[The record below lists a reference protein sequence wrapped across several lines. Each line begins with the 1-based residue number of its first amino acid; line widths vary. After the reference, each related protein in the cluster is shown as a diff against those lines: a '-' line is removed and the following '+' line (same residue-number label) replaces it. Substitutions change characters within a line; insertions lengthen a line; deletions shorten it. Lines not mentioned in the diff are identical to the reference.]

1 MVLSHPLRD
10 RPGDFPVVVATRAEG
25 TTVDRRRGGA
35 AHETRARIL
44 DAMDWLPHFGG
55 SVLAIVDRGRVVAT
69 ITGPHPAGWALTIEA
84 TRATT
89 MHGSAVAARTAGEA
103 QTAAL
108 ADRDR
113 SAHGALDVASR
124 ETAPRSIGIGVIDAE
139 TTTIER
145 PGGQMTFRTRQT
157 GTHRAAGSDGKTY
170 VVLEFTRFTICKTM
184 DGQETEEPG
193 LKLLRLEDGTP
204 VNPRDDGDYEIAG
217 RNVRLYFKGPKNRV
231 T

>member
-1 MVLSHPLRD
+1 MSRRLASDAARLAS
-10 RPGDFPVVVATRAEG
+10 GWGVA
-25 TTVDRRRGGA
+25 GA
-35 AHETRARIL
+35 ACETCARIL
-44 DAMDWLPHFGG
+44 GAMDWLPHFGG
-55 SVLAIVDRGRVVAT
+55 SVLALVDRGRAVAT

-89 MHGSAVAARTAGEA
+89 MHGSIVTARAAGEA

-108 ADRDR
+108 AGHCR
-113 SAHGALDVASR
+113 SAHGVLDVAAP
-124 ETAPRSIGIGVIDAE
+124 ETAPWSIGIGVIDAE
-139 TTTIER
+139 ATTIER

-157 GTHRAAGSDGKTY
+157 GTRRAAGSDGKMY
-170 VVLEFTRFTICKTM
+170 GVLEFTRFTICKTM
-184 DGQETEEPG
+184 DGRETEEPG

-217 RNVRLYFKGPKNRV
+217 RDVRLFFKGPQNRV